1 MHLNSHRHTY
11 TVIDTPK
18 DVTIET
24 VIARAPVIDI
34 DTVRDAVI
42 DILNDIV
49 IIMNVVNAIVIAIV
63 SHSHG
68 QGNSY
73 TNTIQQFVTL

>member
-1 MHLNSHRHTY
+1 MCRNSHRHIY
-11 TVIDTPK
+11 IVIDIVK
-18 DVTIET
+18 VVTIET
-24 VIARAPVIDI
+24 VIDI
-34 DTVRDAVI
+34 DTVIDAVI
-42 DILNDIV
+42 DILNDIA
-49 IIMNVVNAIVIAIV
+49 IIMKVVNAIVIAIV